1 MAFNGITIHALKDE
15 LKDMLVNT
23 HISKI
28 SEPEYCELLI
38 TVKLDRGTKRL
49 LISANAS
56 LPIIYL
62 TDTNKQG
69 PLKAP
74 NFCMLLRKH
83 IQGGLIKE
91 IEQMGLDR
99 VIRFTIEKRNELG
112 DIEEKYLYV
121 EIMNKYSN
129 IIFTDKNDI
138 IIDSIK
144 HVPSSLSS
152 VREVLPGKKYFIPAQ
167 EDEIDPVFSDKETFY
182 RKVFQKSTSLCN
194 ALVSSFQGFS
204 PVTANELCFRAG
216 LDSNQAIASLDDEMK
231 ERLYFEFQALKKALE
246 ERDYHPSVYFSG
258 NSDKPYEFSVFEL
271 KSMNGMKMEKYETIS
286 EMLESFYR
294 YRDIYASMHQRS
306 TDLRK
311 IITNLLSRNKRKYD
325 LQIKQLKDTD
335 KAGKYRKKGELLRA
349 YQYML
354 KDGDEKVEVNDYESG
369 KDVTITIDPTL
380 TIMENANRFFDKYN
394 KLKRTREELS
404 LQIKKTEETLYQLES
419 IRNAIDISESSDDL
433 DLIRQE
439 MEEDGFIRNKQHKA
453 KKTAREKPLEFETI
467 DGFKIL
473 VGKNNYQ
480 NDHITFH
487 MSSPDDWWFHAKG
500 IPGSH
505 VLLKTEGR
513 EVPDRDFEIASSIA
527 GYYSSG
533 RDQNKIE
540 IDYLRKKDVKKPN
553 GAKPGYVIYYTN
565 YSIVVKPE
573 IRDAERLKD

>member
-1 MAFNGITIHALKDE
+1 MAFNGITIHALTDE
-15 LKDMLVNT
+15 LKSTLLNT

-38 TVKLDRGTKRL
+38 TVKLNRGTKRL

-83 IQGGLIKE
+83 IQGGLIKDITE
-91 IEQMGLDR
+91 MGLDR
-99 VIRFTIEKRNELG
+99 VIRFTIDSRNELG

-129 IIFTDKNDI
+129 IIFTDKNNL

-152 VREVLPGKKYFIPAQ
+152 VREVLPGKKYFIPCQ
-167 EDEIDPVFSDKETFY
+167 EGEINPLSADRETFY
-182 RKVFQKSTSLCN
+182 QKIFEKNTSLLN

-204 PVTANELCFRAG
+204 PVTANELCYRAG
-216 LDSNQAIASLDDEMK
+216 LDSCQVVASLDDEKK
-231 ERLYFEFQALKKALE
+231 ERLYSEFQSLMRSLNEKA
-246 ERDYHPSVYFSG
+246 YKPSIYFSE
-258 NSDKPYEFSVFEL
+258 NNEKPYEFSVFPL
-271 KSMNGMKMEKYETIS
+271 KSMADMKVEEYQTVS
-286 EMLESFYR
+286 EMLEKFYR

-325 LQIKQLKDTD
+325 LQLKQLKDTE
-335 KAGKYRKKGELLRA
+335 KAGKYRKRGELLRA

-354 KDGDEKVEVNDYESG
+354 KDGEEKVKVNDYETG
-369 KDVTITIDPTL
+369 EDVTITLDPAL

-439 MEEDGFIRNKQHKA
+439 MEEDGFIKNKQHKA
-453 KKTAREKPLEFETI
+453 KKAAREKPLSFETA
-467 DGFKIL
+467 DGFRIL

-513 EVPDRDFEIASSIA
+513 EVPDRDFEIAAAIA

-533 RDQNKIE
+533 REQNKIE
-540 IDYLRKKDVKKPN
+540 IDYLKKKDVKKPN

-565 YSIVVKPE
+565 YSMVVKPE
-573 IRDAERLKD
+573 IKDAERLKD